1 MSGQTCVGL
10 CNRGP
15 VLKWGS
21 VLKMGAV
28 FMRIFGQFG
37 LHIWGIISAAIGKRQ
52 RFLTTS
58 EDFFGVCQIEC
69 CLGSVLCRAAGER
82 RSYQLA
88 AGPEI
93 SISV

>member
-1 MSGQTCVGL
+1 MGL
-10 CNRGP
+10 NDGSSLYEGFWP
-15 VLKWGS
+15 V
-21 VLKMGAV
+21 
-28 FMRIFGQFG
+28 G
-37 LHIWGIISAAIGKRQ
+37 LHIWGIISATIGKRR

-69 CLGSVLCRAAGER
+69 CLGSVLYRAAGER